1 MDLTGIEAWHVWIAL
16 GLFLAGLELLV
27 PGVYFVWLAIAALAT
42 GVLVFA
48 AEPDLV
54 MQIVSFVFL
63 ALIAVFSAK
72 RFLRDSPIK
81 SSDPLLNNRMG
92 RLVGQTATVT
102 QPIMNG
108 SGRVKQGDSEWLA
121 SGPDLDKGAHVRITG
136 NEGGTMLVEPLTLIE
151 DEGTLPAGP
160 A

>member
-16 GLFLAGLELLV
+16 GLVLAGLELLV
-27 PGVYFVWLAIAALAT
+27 PGVYFVWLAVAALAT

-48 AEPDLV
+48 AEPGLV

-72 RFLRDSPIK
+72 RFLRDSPIV
-81 SSDPLLNNRMG
+81 SSDPLMNNRIG
-92 RLVGQTATVT
+92 RLVGQTAIVT

-121 SGPDLDKGAHVRITG
+121 SGPELDAGTQVRITG
-136 NEGGTMLVEPLTLIE
+136 SDGGTLLVEPVTLLG
-151 DEGTLPAGP
+151 DEGTMPAGP
-160 A
+160 T